1 MPDLFDKDAPPSPTF
16 NVQTIAALLD
26 CSEREVQKL
35 AGEGVIPRERTG
47 QYPLVGAVQGYVR
60 HLRARSRG
68 VDELLFS
75 QQEIAALLGISTQ
88 AFVKW
93 NVPSKEKRGREVLY
107 YWPDV
112 LAARDKR
119 QRPANGAGD
128 GYDKGFEQAR
138 VDRARADRLELE
150 NAERR
155 GELVFVAHMQEIFG
169 RAVTAFRAR
178 LRGAGAKL
186 APLVNP
192 ENPNLARDLID
203 REHDDALAELADFD
217 GGAELAERA
226 SSDARAV
233 GDSAPAA
240 AADRKPVGGQ
250 RATA

>member
-1 MPDLFDKDAPPSPTF
+1 MADLFDKDAPPSPTF
-16 NVQTIAALLD
+16 NAQTIAALLD
-26 CSEREVQKL
+26 CSEREVTKL
-35 AGEGVIPRERTG
+35 AGDGVIPRESAGR
-47 QYPLVGAVQGYVR
+47 YPLVGAVQGYVR

-112 LAARDKR
+112 LAVRDKR
-119 QRPANGAGD
+119 LRPQSGGE
-128 GYDKGFEQAR
+128 GFDKNFEQAR

-155 GELVFVAHMQEIFG
+155 GELVYVSHMQEIFS

-178 LRGAGAKL
+178 LRAAGAKL

-192 ENPNLARDLID
+192 ENPNVARDHID
-203 REHDDALAELADFD
+203 REHDEALAELADFD

-226 SSDARAV
+226 PSDARA
-233 GDSAPAA
+233 GRDPAPAPA
-240 AADRKPVGGQ
+240 PNGQSVGGR